1 MRVFTRLMDKRAIAS
16 PLLQHLFTNIHHAR
30 TEFISSDDSTSIKLP
45 SYVRIFQPVNE
56 LP

>member
-1 MRVFTRLMDKRAIAS
+1 MRVFTRLKRAIAS
-16 PLLQHLFTNIHHAR
+16 PLLQHLSTNIHHAR